1 MALKIGDMLQKAGLI
16 SGEQLDKALAEQKG
30 SGSRLGSILV
40 KQGFITEDEIVQF
53 LSKQFNVP
61 AVNLREYKIDPTL
74 IKLVGSQIAQK
85 YGILPLSRLGRVLTM
100 AVVNPN
106 DALAM
111 EDIKFSTGFDVKPVI
126 ASEAAIWEAI
136 DKHYGSA
143 GMLED
148 MMKSIEKEE
157 AITEGADGDLEVL
170 DEQKDDQGDTA
181 SEMSAAIENSPAAKL
196 INSLIAEAVKRHA
209 MDIHI
214 EPYEKEIRVRM
225 NVDGSLH
232 EVMNPPLRMKAAL
245 VARVKII
252 SKLKIEEK
260 RLPQDGRIRLNIM
273 NKPIDIRV
281 SILPTAYGEKMA
293 LRILDRSAV
302 SFDLPTLGFEPEPL
316 KNLLKSVQ
324 TPFGI
329 VLVTGPTGSG
339 KTTTLYACLEYINKP
354 DVNIMT
360 AEEPVEFSLMG
371 INQVPVHEE
380 GGTTFAA
387 ALKAFLRQD
396 PNIIMVGE
404 IRDKET
410 AEIAIRSSLTG
421 HLVLSTVHSNS
432 ASLTITRMVDMGV
445 EPFMIA
451 SSLLCVESQ
460 RLVRRICQS
469 CKEPVKPDEKL
480 MQELLGKQES
490 FKDLTTYKGRGCS
503 ECRNTGYKG
512 RVGLAEILSITPAI
526 RDQIM
531 QRSPTNEI
539 EAKAVEEGMVT
550 LRRDGIVKVRAG
562 MTTIDEVVKETVAE
576 E

>member
-1 MALKIGDMLQKAGLI
+1 MSLKIGDMLLKAGLI
-16 SGEQLDKALAEQKG
+16 SGEQLDKALAEQKS
-30 SGSRLGSILV
+30 SGSRIGSILV

-74 IKLVGSQIAQK
+74 IRLVPSQVAQK

-106 DALAM
+106 DALAI
-111 EDIKFSTGFDVKPVI
+111 EDIRFTTGFDVKPVI

-148 MMKSIEKEE
+148 MMKSLKAEE
-157 AITEGADGDLEVL
+157 DAGGEDGDLEIL
-170 DEQKDDQGDTA
+170 EEQKEDAGDAA

-196 INSLIAEAVKRHA
+196 VNSLIAEGVKRRA
-209 MDIHI
+209 SDIHI
-214 EPYEKEIRVRM
+214 EPYEKDMRVRM
-225 NVDGSLH
+225 AVDGALQ
-232 EVMNPPLRMKAAL
+232 EVMQPPLRMKASI

-252 SKLKIEEK
+252 SKLKVEEK
-260 RLPQDGRIRLNIM
+260 RLPQDGRIRMNVL

-281 SILPTAYGEKMA
+281 SIIPTAFGEKIAM
-293 LRILDRSAV
+293 RVLDRTSV
-302 SFDLPTLGFEPEPL
+302 SFDIHKFGFGEKAL
-316 KNLLKSVQ
+316 KDLLKGVH

-339 KTTTLYACLEYINKP
+339 KTTTMYACIEELNEP
-354 DVNIMT
+354 DTNIMT
-360 AEEPVEFSLMG
+360 AEEPVEFSLGG
-371 INQVPVHEE
+371 INQVAVKEE
-380 GGTTFAA
+380 GGTTFGA

-421 HLVLSTVHSNS
+421 HLVISSVHTNS
-432 ASLTITRMVDMGV
+432 AALTITRMVDMGV

-451 SSLLCVESQ
+451 SSLLTVLSQ
-460 RLVRRICQS
+460 RLVRMICQS
-469 CKEPVKPDEKL
+469 CKEEYRPDENL
-480 MQELLGKQES
+480 VREFLGPRIDPRSIK
-490 FKDLTTYKGRGCS
+490 FYRGRGCP
-503 ECRNTGYKG
+503 ECRTSGYRG
-512 RVGLAEILSITPAI
+512 RLALAEVIPITPAI
-526 RDQIM
+526 RDLIM
-531 QRSPTNEI
+531 AKAQADVI
-539 EAKAVEEGMVT
+539 EAKAIEEGMVT
-550 LRRDGIVKVRAG
+550 LRRDGISKVSAG
-562 MTTIDEVVKETVAE
+562 LTSIDEVIKETVAE
-576 E
+576 Q